1 MRQYI
6 YKIIIA
12 IIAVIIA
19 FEFTIGKELKQLN
32 DKFDIFGSS
41 EGRKK
46 IVSSIKK
53 EIKKA
58 TEKENYLSIEERIL
72 IKNFIKKIQSEINL
86 KD

>member
-12 IIAVIIA
+12 IIAVIIT

-32 DKFDIFGSS
+32 EKFDIFGSS

-46 IVSSIKK
+46 VVSSIKK

-58 TEKENYLSIEERIL
+58 SEKENYLSVEERIL

-86 KD
+86 NN

>member
-12 IIAVIIA
+12 VIAVIIT
-19 FEFTIGKELKQLN
+19 FEFTIGRELKQFN
-32 DKFDIFGSS
+32 EKFDIFGSP

-46 IVSSIKK
+46 IVSTIKK

-58 TEKENYLSIEERIL
+58 NDKENYLNEDEKVL
-72 IKNFIKKIQSEINL
+72 IRNFIIKIKKELALN
-86 KD
+86 

>member
-12 IIAVIIA
+12 VIAIIIT

-32 DKFDIFGSS
+32 EKFDIFGSP

-46 IVSSIKK
+46 VVKSIKK

-58 TEKENYLSIEERIL
+58 NDKENYLDEDEKVL
-72 IKNFIKKIQSEINL
+72 IRNFIIKIKKELALN
-86 KD
+86 

>member
-12 IIAVIIA
+12 VIAIIIT

-32 DKFDIFGSS
+32 EKFDIFGSP

-46 IVSSIKK
+46 VVSSIKK

-58 TEKENYLSIEERIL
+58 NDKENYLEEDEKVL
-72 IKNFIKKIQSEINL
+72 IRNFIIKIKKELDLN
-86 KD
+86 

>member
-12 IIAVIIA
+12 VIAIIIT
-19 FEFTIGKELKQLN
+19 FEFTIGKELNQLN
-32 DKFDIFGSS
+32 KKFDIFGSP

-46 IVSSIKK
+46 VVSSIKK

-58 TEKENYLSIEERIL
+58 NDKENYLDEDEKIL
-72 IKNFIKKIQSEINL
+72 IRNFIIKIKKELELN
-86 KD
+86 

>member
-12 IIAVIIA
+12 VIAVIIT
-19 FEFTIGKELKQLN
+19 FEFTIGRELKQFN
-32 DKFDIFGSS
+32 EKVDIFGSP

-46 IVSSIKK
+46 IVSTIKK

-58 TEKENYLSIEERIL
+58 NDKENYLNEDEKVL
-72 IKNFIKKIQSEINL
+72 IRNFIIKIKKELALN
-86 KD
+86 